1 MTDKKLVC
9 LVDDDNAVLD
19 ALRLY
24 LQTKGLE
31 VRCFRSGES
40 FLEGLGSGVAPVCLV
55 TDVRMPGMSGLDLQQ
70 ELRRRAVAFPIIL
83 ITGHGEVAMAVAAIK
98 AGALDFIEK
107 PFDEQHL
114 LSVIEEAIK
123 ETGRKLADSEEISA
137 IDARIRELSDRQREV
152 MQLAVQGYS
161 NKEIAARLG
170 ISPRTVETYRAW
182 VMQRTGARNL
192 ADLIRMVMRLE
203 ADRKI

>member
-9 LVDDDNAVLD
+9 LVDDDMAVLD

-31 VRCFRSGES
+31 VRCFRSGEA
-40 FLEGLGSGVAPVCLV
+40 FLEGLGSGLAPVCLV
-55 TDVRMPGMSGLDLQQ
+55 TDVRMPGMSGLDLQR
-70 ELRRRAVAFPIIL
+70 ELRRRAVTFPIIL
-83 ITGHGEVAMAVAAIK
+83 ITGHGEVAMAVDAIK
-98 AGALDFIEK
+98 AGALNFIEK
-107 PFDEQHL
+107 PFDEQRL
-114 LSVIEEAIK
+114 LCVIEEAIK
-123 ETGRKLADSEEISA
+123 ERGRKLADSEEISA
-137 IDARIRELSDRQREV
+137 IDARISNLSDRQREV